1 MEYSRNALQEK
12 AMTIIYAALTYVSM
26 HSDFDIKELT
36 TSNFE
41 DLAYDDI
48 DLYVREVTV
57 KALLYRD
64 VIIADVEKNMVQW
77 TFKRLNRVAQAILL
91 LSVAH
96 YRYVKDVDKSVVIDI
111 AVKLAKKFLDD
122 DDYKFI
128 NGVLDKTLV

>member
-1 MEYSRNALQEK
+1 MDYSRNALQEK

-41 DLAYDDI
+41 DLVYDDI

-91 LSVAH
+91 LTVAH

-122 DDYKFI
+122 GDYKFI

>member
-41 DLAYDDI
+41 DLVYDDI

-91 LSVAH
+91 LTVAH

-122 DDYKFI
+122 GDYKFI